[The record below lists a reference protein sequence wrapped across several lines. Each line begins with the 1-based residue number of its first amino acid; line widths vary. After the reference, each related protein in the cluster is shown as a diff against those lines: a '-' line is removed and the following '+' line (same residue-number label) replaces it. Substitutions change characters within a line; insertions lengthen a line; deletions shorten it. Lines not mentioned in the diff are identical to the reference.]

1 MNRSWRARVSAC
13 PAKQPSAAGLQ
24 ERRAGPGDCT
34 CIAGA
39 DEGHVQLDA
48 RNHPVLVCCT
58 SGIFQTAPLVGCL
71 RRVQNWGLTAILDEY
86 RAFAGPKGRIAHE
99 QYIEFFD
106 VDLVTLP
113 GGERGAGRGGG
124 GGEGGERGGAV
135 SAGGA
140 SRTKPACWRDVH
152 SVRCM
157 PCVSCGESRLPAWF
171 TDYNLMDVRQEVAE
185 LEELRQQLTG
195 LEEKESQAAGGRLAE
210 DDEREK
216 RRIVFALRCAEA
228 QRSTIVCSPGIR
240 MGKQSLL
247 DDEDDD

>member
-1 MNRSWRARVSAC
+1 MPERH
-13 PAKQPSAAGLQ
+13 AG
-24 ERRAGPGDCT
+24 AGECT

-113 GGERGAGRGGG
+113 GGEG
-124 GGEGGERGGAV
+124 
-135 SAGGA
+135 
-140 SRTKPACWRDVH
+140 
-152 SVRCM
+152 
-157 PCVSCGESRLPAWF
+157 RLPAWF
-171 TDYNLMDVRQEVAE
+171 TDYNLMDVRQQVAE
-185 LEELRQQLTG
+185 LEELRQQLSG
-195 LEEKESQAAGGRLAE
+195 LEEKERQAAGGGLAE
-210 DDEREK
+210 DDQREK

-240 MGKQSLL
+240 MGKQSLI